1 MKKTLLVLFA
11 LSVMSLFSSA
21 PVVAMQLGFA
31 PGSQS
36 INQGGTA
43 SVDIIATLGAGE
55 IISAYDLDVAYD
67 STIVTATGV
76 SFGTM
81 LGDEFL
87 FEAIT
92 SFNFFSG
99 VIDLAEVSFLSDVD
113 LALLQSPGPIT
124 LATLFFSGDNPG
136 TSPLSFINYGQGGN
150 DIKGVEN
157 IPYDSPILNDGS
169 ITVRGGGAPVPI
181 PAALWLLGSGLIGLI
196 GLRRKF
202 SN

>member
-1 MKKTLLVLFA
+1 
-11 LSVMSLFSSA
+11 
-21 PVVAMQLGFA
+21 MQLGFA
-31 PGSQS
+31 PSSQT

-43 SVDIIATLGAGE
+43 AVDIIATLGAGE
-55 IISAYDLDVAYD
+55 IVSAYDFDIAYN
-67 STIVTATGV
+67 SSIVTAIGV
-76 SFGTM
+76 TFGTM
-81 LGDEFL
+81 LGDELL
-87 FEAIT
+87 FEALT

-99 VIDLAEVSFLSDVD
+99 VVDLAEVSFLSDTD
-113 LALLQSPGPIT
+113 LALLQGAGPIT

-136 TSPLSFINYGQGGN
+136 TSPLSFINYGLGGN
-150 DIKGVEN
+150 DIKGAEN

-181 PAALWLLGSGLIGLI
+181 PAAVWLLGSGLIGLV